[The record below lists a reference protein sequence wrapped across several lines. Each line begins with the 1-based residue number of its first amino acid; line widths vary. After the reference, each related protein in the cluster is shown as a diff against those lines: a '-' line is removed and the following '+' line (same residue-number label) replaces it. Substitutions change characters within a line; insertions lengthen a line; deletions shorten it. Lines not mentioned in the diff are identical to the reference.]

1 MSPVSGA
8 MNAYIGKALT
18 GANATAVA
26 SVRASTMERN
36 IFLDLGSTKKTKRRF
51 FWRIRSFFLA
61 LPPPLRGELSQITI
75 N

>member
-51 FWRIRSFFLA
+51 SGEYAVFFSPSP
-61 LPPPLRGELSQITI
+61 LP
-75 N
+75 